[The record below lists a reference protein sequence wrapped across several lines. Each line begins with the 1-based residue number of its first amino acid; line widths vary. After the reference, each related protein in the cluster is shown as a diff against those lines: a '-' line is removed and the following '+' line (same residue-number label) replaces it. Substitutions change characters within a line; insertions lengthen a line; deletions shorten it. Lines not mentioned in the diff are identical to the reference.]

1 MNNRF
6 DSIFN
11 LSEDQAI
18 ALLQTPREQLQDGS
32 DRYIAASQL
41 AKFPSERTIA
51 ALIDAANNPDDH
63 LDNRIVRRKAL
74 ESLGRLNAMD
84 ALPTMKACLSSEDC
98 YIVENAVWAIGE
110 LGSSDRTA
118 LSDELLNAV
127 AQVLEKPEQSY
138 RVVIHALGK
147 FGYTPALNQI
157 KPFTQSEDETIKSAA
172 IATMY
177 RLTGDD
183 SHMPQVVELLQ
194 HTSVNARRGCIQ
206 DLIDT
211 QYYDAIPNIA
221 RSPVSVAFRLRG
233 IRLLAESALKAG
245 HLTFEAI
252 ALSLDK
258 VVRDHPQDIEM
269 VHEYDQK
276 PSLDFLINEL
286 YETDLGRCYLATQT
300 LIEEY
305 PNEAPAAVMATY
317 QAKAHHDYGGHY
329 HVMKLLGWLKY
340 EPGYDVLLND
350 ALNNEEP
357 QFQKS
362 RMGAAIALGEL
373 GDPRS
378 ISHLK
383 KGLESKAWNLKY
395 ASLLALKI
403 LENNKEWLADIGN
416 IGEKDALITAKV
428 SSFHA

>member
-18 ALLQTPREQLQDGS
+18 AILQTPRETLDEGS

-51 ALIDAANNPDDH
+51 ALIDAANNLDDH

-74 ESLGRLNAMD
+74 ESLGRLKAME
-84 ALPTMKACLSSEDC
+84 ALPTMQACLSSEDC

-110 LGSSDRTA
+110 LGSGDRNA
-118 LSDELLNAV
+118 LSDEILNAV
-127 AQVLEKPEQSY
+127 SQVLEKPDQSH
-138 RVVIHALGK
+138 RVVLHTLAK
-147 FGYTPALNQI
+147 FGYTPALEKI
-157 KPFTQSEDETIKSAA
+157 KPFAQSEDETIKSAA
-172 IATMY
+172 IATIC
-177 RLTGDD
+177 RLSGDY
-183 SHMPQVVELLQ
+183 SQMPQVMELLQ

-211 QYYDAIPNIA
+211 KYYDAIPNIA
-221 RSPVSVAFRLRG
+221 RAPVSVAFRLRG
-233 IRLLAESALKAG
+233 IRMLAEAALEDGSLA
-245 HLTFEAI
+245 FEAI
-252 ALSLDK
+252 APYLDQ

-276 PSLDFLINEL
+276 PSLEFLINEL

-300 LIEEY
+300 LMEEY
-305 PNEAPAAVMATY
+305 AQDAPAAVMATY
-317 QAKAHHDYGGHY
+317 KAKAHHDYGGHY

-340 EPGYDVLLND
+340 QPGYDPLVKD
-350 ALNNEEP
+350 ALENKEP

-373 GDPRS
+373 KDERAIP
-378 ISHLK
+378 HLK
-383 KGLESKAWNLKY
+383 KCLAIPIWNLKY
-395 ASLLALKI
+395 ACI
-403 LENNKEWLADIGN
+403 LSIDKLIPGKEWLF
-416 IGEKDALITAKV
+416 EVKDKDTLITAKIL
-428 SSFHA
+428 SLQA

>member
-18 ALLQTPREQLQDGS
+18 ALLQTPRETLEDGS

-74 ESLGRLNAMD
+74 ESLGRLQAMD
-84 ALPTMKACLSSEDC
+84 ALPTLQACLSSEDC

-110 LGSSDRTA
+110 LGTHDRSA
-118 LSDELLNAV
+118 LSDELLDAV
-127 AQVLEKPEQSY
+127 AQVLEKPNQSY
-138 RVVIHALGK
+138 RVVIHALAK
-147 FGYTPALNQI
+147 FGYTPAMDRI

-172 IATMY
+172 IATLC
-177 RLTGDD
+177 RLSGDY
-183 SHMPQVVELLQ
+183 SPMPQVVEFLQ

-221 RSPVSVAFRLRG
+221 RAPVSVAFRLRG
-233 IRLLAESALKAG
+233 IRLLAESALRDG
-245 HLTFEAI
+245 SLTFEAI
-252 ALSLDK
+252 APHLDQ

-276 PSLDFLINEL
+276 PSLEFLINEL
-286 YETDLGRCYLATQT
+286 YETDLGRCYLATHT

-305 PNEAPAAVMATY
+305 PQDAPDAVIATY
-317 QAKAHHDYGGHY
+317 KAKAHHDYGGHY
-329 HVMKLLGWLKY
+329 HVMKLLGWLKH
-340 EPGYDVLLND
+340 EPGYDVLVND
-350 ALNNEEP
+350 ALNNVEP

-373 GDPRS
+373 SNLDAIP
-378 ISHLK
+378 HLK
-383 KGLESKAWNLKY
+383 RCFSTSNWALKY
-395 ASLLALKI
+395 SSLLALETLGDTDGRTI
-403 LENNKEWLADIGN
+403 AR
-416 IGEKDALITAKV
+416 KDSDPIVSAKAF
-428 SSFHA
+428 SFGA